1 MTFDELRKTWQWQ
14 KNDTEIRVT
23 SDILFREVQGNK
35 KSFEATIFWRDV
47 REVGAG
53 ILLFGWVGH
62 FAITSKTWSL
72 FPLAFAGLF
81 IAVSMVI
88 DRIIQ
93 KRRSPVF
100 GDNLKGCVQSS
111 LSQVEHQIWLLRNVF
126 WWYLLPVLIGA
137 MVITAQL
144 AWEWRDNSSLFWPH
158 VIISTAIW
166 TFLTWGIYKLNQ
178 YAVRKYLQTRRQEL
192 AELLGCLKDNDQ

>member
-14 KNDTEIRVT
+14 KNDTEIKVT

-35 KSFEATIFWRDV
+35 KSFESTVFWRDV

-53 ILLFGWVGH
+53 IVLFGGCGYSS
-62 FAITSKTWSL
+62 ITSKTWAL
-72 FPLAFAGLF
+72 FPLALSGLF
-81 IAVSMVI
+81 IAVYMI
-88 DRIIQ
+88 TDRIIQ

-100 GDNLKGCVQSS
+100 GDRLIGCIESS
-111 LSQVEHQIWLLRNVF
+111 LFQVEHQIWLLRNVF

-137 MVITAQL
+137 MVITAQQ

-158 VIISTAIW
+158 VIISTVIW